1 MTFRVEEAQ
10 DLLCEGKRDL
20 LVGDVSEA
28 LSNLA
33 SSCEIFAKVKGETA
47 LECAE
52 PYFYY
57 GKALLEMSRMES
69 SVLGNALEGV
79 DLNTKPLDAND
90 ELVEDTAAMTTDER
104 GEIEDQVAVA
114 LEENFEKHDLVAKAH
129 LGEEEELEDMEDD
142 GIPGEMEVEEVEKA
156 DGEPGNLEQ
165 VWWPNFCMRVI
176 FCMIFCQAWEMF
188 ELSKVIW
195 SKAGNIAKECEALIC
210 LGEVIVC

>member
-1 MTFRVEEAQ
+1 MTSTMAAADVNVVSVEEAQ

-20 LVGDVSEA
+20 LVGEMSEA

-47 LECAE
+47 HECAE

-79 DLNTKPLDAND
+79 DLNTKLLDAND

-129 LGEEEELEDMEDD
+129 LGEEEE
-142 GIPGEMEVEEVEKA
+142 P
-156 DGEPGNLEQ
+156 
-165 VWWPNFCMRVI
+165 
-176 FCMIFCQAWEMF
+176 
-188 ELSKVIW
+188 
-195 SKAGNIAKECEALIC
+195 
-210 LGEVIVC
+210 